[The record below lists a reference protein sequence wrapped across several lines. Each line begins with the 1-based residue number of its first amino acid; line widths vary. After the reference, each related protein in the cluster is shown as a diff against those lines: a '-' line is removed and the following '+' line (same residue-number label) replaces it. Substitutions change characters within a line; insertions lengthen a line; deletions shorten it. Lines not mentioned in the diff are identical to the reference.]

1 MALTF
6 LADNFE
12 IVTGLFNELSHEHRL
27 QIADMFL
34 SYAKAAA
41 GDVDFPKLISQFKR
55 HIALTA
61 TAEGTRTLHWIKI

>member
-1 MALTF
+1 MDKPDHSMALTF

-41 GDVDFPKLISQFKR
+41 GDDFPKLISQFV
-55 HIALTA
+55 
-61 TAEGTRTLHWIKI
+61 TLH